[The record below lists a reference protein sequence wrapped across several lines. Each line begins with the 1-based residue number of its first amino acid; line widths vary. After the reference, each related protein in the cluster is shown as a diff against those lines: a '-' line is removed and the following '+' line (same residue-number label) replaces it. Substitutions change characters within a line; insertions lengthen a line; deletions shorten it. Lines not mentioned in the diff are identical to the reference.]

1 MVLALLLATTGCN
14 VEKPY
19 APTPSTAA
27 GQALDELKSL
37 PSFDATR
44 TQMEEAITTI
54 TSAATQQV
62 PGIVWTTADNADSG
76 SCPAPYEQT
85 GGKSAYL
92 PNRIAENATVSEQEW
107 TALLGVAKTAAG
119 AVGATDEKVM
129 QDEPGKHDVWFS
141 GPGGAFLKFSYK
153 GNLVVSAY
161 TGCRLA

>member
-1 MVLALLLATTGCN
+1 M
-14 VEKPY
+14 EKPY

-27 GQALDELKSL
+27 SQALDELKSL

-44 TQMEEAITTI
+44 VQLEEAITKI
-54 TSAATQQV
+54 TFAATQRL

-92 PNRIAENATVSEQEW
+92 PNRIAENVPVSEQDW
-107 TALLGVAKTAAG
+107 TALLGVATTAAT
-119 AVGATDEKVM
+119 AVGATDVKVM
-129 QDEPGKHDVWFS
+129 QDGPGKHDVWFS

-153 GNLVVSAY
+153 GNMVVSAY
-161 TGCRLA
+161 TGCRLT